1 MYFNQ
6 YIPAKLPAATAA
18 AGAGSYPNPAPWRWT
33 RQFLFDPKTGE
44 IMSPKASES
53 TLAKK

>member
-6 YIPAKLPAATAA
+6 YISAKLPAATAG
-18 AGAGSYPNPAPWRWT
+18 AGAGSYPNPTPWRWI
-33 RQFLFDPKTGE
+33 RRFLFDPKTGKVS
-44 IMSPKASES
+44 SPKAAVS